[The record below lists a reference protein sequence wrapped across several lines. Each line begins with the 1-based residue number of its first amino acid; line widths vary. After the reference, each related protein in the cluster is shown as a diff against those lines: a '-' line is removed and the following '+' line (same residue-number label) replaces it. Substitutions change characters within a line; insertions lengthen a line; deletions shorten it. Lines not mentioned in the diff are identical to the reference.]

1 MMLDSTGDGAV
12 GIQPRACQDRPFRVE
27 LRSHPAFMTWHPNEG
42 GKPVTLKYV
51 PVNELQSGTRVVA
64 VYLLQNPQVRNRK
77 DGGSYASMMLR
88 DATGWVPAV
97 MWDGFDALATGQIKE
112 NDFVEVSGEVL
123 TYNGQL
129 QVKAGRIKKVRDEDV
144 DETRFLPVSPFS
156 VEEMERDLAALIAQI
171 TDPDLHRLVT
181 AIFANEEFM
190 SRFRRAPSAVSM
202 HQAYLG
208 GLLEHTLCVVKNA
221 LKIADNYPQANRSL
235 LIAAGLLHDL
245 GKTME
250 FVYDKK
256 IAYSDVG
263 RLLGHISMGNALV
276 EVQCSKMPGFPPA
289 KKVLVQHIILSH
301 HGMLEFGSPKR
312 PKTLEAIILHHADL
326 IDAQI
331 SNYQEALAHAMRTG
345 SRWEYSAMFERY
357 LMLAED
363 DDVEGSELMRQLVYV
378 NEPAAAILS
387 GAERPGRVAAESNQP
402 PTPEDY
408 AQAVPAADLLSMVDA
423 AERRP

>member
-1 MMLDSTGDGAV
+1 M
-12 GIQPRACQDRPFRVE
+12 
-27 LRSHPAFMTWHPNEG
+27 
-42 GKPVTLKYV
+42 TLKYV
-51 PVNELQSGTRVVA
+51 PVSELQSGTRIVA
-64 VYLLQNPQVRNRK
+64 VYLLQNLQVRNKK
-77 DGGSYASMMLR
+77 DGGSFATMMLR
-88 DATGWVPAV
+88 DATGRVPAV
-97 MWDGFDALATGQIKE
+97 MWDGFDGLTTGQIRE
-112 NDFVEVSGEVL
+112 NDFVEISGEVL

-129 QVKAGRIKKVRDEDV
+129 QIKAGRIRKVRDEDV
-144 DETRFLPVSPFS
+144 DESHFLPVSP
-156 VEEMERDLAALIAQI
+156 VPVADMERDLADLIAQI
-171 TDPDLHRLVT
+171 TDPDLSRLVKD
-181 AIFANEEFM
+181 IFSNEELM

-276 EVQCSKMPGFPPA
+276 EVQCSKIPGFPLA

-331 SNYQEALAHAMRTG
+331 SNYQEAYANAMRMG

-357 LMLAED
+357 LMLAKG
-363 DDVEGSELMRQLVYV
+363 DDVEGSDLMRRLVYA
-378 NEPAAAILS
+378 NEPAAAVLH
-387 GAERPGRVAAESNQP
+387 GAERPGRAAIIPDQT
-402 PTPEDY
+402 PTADDY
-408 AQAVPAADLLSMVDA
+408 AGAIPASDLLSFVEAPD
-423 AERRP
+423 RRP

>member
-1 MMLDSTGDGAV
+1 M
-12 GIQPRACQDRPFRVE
+12 
-27 LRSHPAFMTWHPNEG
+27 
-42 GKPVTLKYV
+42 TLKYV
-51 PVNELQSGTRVVA
+51 PISELQSGTRILA
-64 VYLLQNPQVRNRK
+64 VYLLQNPQVRNKK
-77 DGGSYASMMLR
+77 DGGSFASMILR
-88 DATGWVPAV
+88 DATGRIPCV
-97 MWDGFDALATGQIKE
+97 MWDGFDGLSTGQIKE
-112 NDFVEVSGEVL
+112 NDFVEISGEVV
-123 TYNGQL
+123 TYNGQM
-129 QVKAGRIKKVRDEDV
+129 QIKAGRIRKVRDEDV
-144 DETRFLPVSPFS
+144 DETRFLPVSP
-156 VEEMERDLAALIAQI
+156 VPVADMERDLAALIAQI
-171 TDPDLHRLVT
+171 TDPDLSRLVK
-181 AIFANEEFM
+181 AIFSNEELM

-331 SNYQEALAHAMRTG
+331 SNYQEAVANAARTG
-345 SRWEYSAMFERY
+345 NRWEYSAMFERY
-357 LMLAED
+357 LMLAEG
-363 DDVEGSELMRQLVYV
+363 DDVEGSDLMRQLVYA
-378 NEPAAAILS
+378 NEPAAAIL
-387 GAERPGRVAAESNQP
+387 PGSEKARRATIAHHDP
-402 PTPEDY
+402 PTPDDY
-408 AQAVPAADLLSMVDA
+408 AQATPAADLLAMFDSAQD
-423 AERRP
+423 RP